1 MNPKIGEQVD
11 LNNRT
16 FKLDWDNANA
26 MINGFLLPNN
36 PTIYKQA
43 IYIISNTRKILWYD
57 VNAEQYRN
65 DIHLITYNA
74 NSDDRLKQHL
84 NNKTHTLDN
93 PEQIP
98 NANYKFIAVCD
109 TIYRITNGNV
119 YDSICATICNNTLFD
134 IWNQS
139 GPLGVDTWGIGLFRI
154 FEIKEVFAENDITRH
169 GIAPSTINDGVNRK
183 ITILNPILKDNE
195 FKAIKDLLRQS
206 IPQNI
211 QADSIHDT
219 LADFQDN
226 EDSTTVA
233 FKENQVKKTEDK
245 IQEYC
250 NLLQTCK
257 PQIILQG
264 APGTGKTFTA
274 KKIAKRLTDGNKEQ
288 YKVIQF
294 HPAYSYEDFVRGIVA
309 NPSGNSITYEVE
321 NKILLNFVTEAQKKE
336 NKDKNYVLILDEINR
351 ANLPSVLGELIYALE
366 YRGEDVDCLYKKDDS
381 NTISLPKDNF
391 FIIGTMNTADRSVGN
406 IDYAIRRRF
415 AFITLT
421 ADKNEIKNMYSST
434 YKQATSLFEKVEQL
448 FNNLSPE
455 YSDNKDDIMIGHSY
469 FLADSLPKL
478 KLKLDYEIKPIL
490 REYLKDGIF
499 NNQVT
504 KSSID
509 NLTV

>member
-274 KKIAKRLTDGNKEQ
+274 KKIAESLTEDDSGE
-288 YKVIQF
+288 YKIIQF

-309 NPSGNSITYEVE
+309 KTTNDKIEYKVE
-321 NKILLNFVTEAQKKE
+321 NKILLDFVTEAQKE
-336 NKDKNYVLILDEINR
+336 KNEKRNFVLILDEINR

-366 YRGEDVDCLYKKDDS
+366 YRGEDVDCLYENDGS
-381 NTISLPKDNF
+381 NTISLPENLY
-391 FIIGTMNTADRSVGN
+391 IIGTMNTADRSVGN

-415 AFITLT
+415 AFITLK
-421 ADKNEIKNMYSST
+421 ADKTVIENENKDDV
-434 YKQATSLFEKVEQL
+434 KQKAVALFEKVENL
-448 FNNLSPE
+448 FSNLSPE
-455 YSDNKDDIMIGHSY
+455 YKDNKDDIMIGHSY
-469 FLADSLPKL
+469 FLADSPEEL